1 MFYCEN
7 CGTTLE
13 DGTVFCSECG
23 TRVNTSQV
31 GTTSRGSLSNVPQYQ
46 YQQPNQV
53 PASNNN
59 NSAMIV
65 ASLVVGAAI
74 IGGAFWY
81 TSSSD
86 SIGCG
91 ETSNTAKSKQQS
103 EQLTAEEKNWTKAG
117 VIEGVR
123 LGATL
128 EKVKRVIGESPKNK
142 KDINGLERYYFQNVT
157 IDIQN
162 GKVVFITTETPQPYY
177 NNKWHEGSSW
187 RDIKSEL
194 GNNYDE
200 FSAEGMTMYEYS
212 VASED
217 KKSKAIVRFAV
228 KNDGKID
235 YISIKKDANV

>member
-7 CGTTLE
+7 CGAPLE

-31 GTTSRGSLSNVPQYQ
+31 GTTSMGSLSNVPQYQYQ

-86 SIGCG
+86 SNGG
-91 ETSNTAKSKQQS
+91 NSTTA
-103 EQLTAEEKNWTKAG
+103 
-117 VIEGVR
+117 
-123 LGATL
+123 
-128 EKVKRVIGESPKNK
+128 
-142 KDINGLERYYFQNVT
+142 
-157 IDIQN
+157 
-162 GKVVFITTETPQPYY
+162 
-177 NNKWHEGSSW
+177 
-187 RDIKSEL
+187 
-194 GNNYDE
+194 
-200 FSAEGMTMYEYS
+200 S
-212 VASED
+212 VASKNTGNTNQKVDLSGYISVKDSFHTRISTLATDVNNSIGKYGNLKSGQALRKRARDLGREI
-217 KKSKAIVRFAV
+217 KSKRAELEKKYGSNRYGQLLLKVYDAEWHRAAGLQKGIEA
-228 KNDGKID
+228 GILGGD
-235 YISIKKDANV
+235 YSEGFKYGGEWFDKFEEYDAAFNAAYWH